1 MFEIDEHLIN
11 QILAI
16 DLIVL
21 FIVLFFGYIIT
32 AIF

>member
-1 MFEIDEHLIN
+1 MFEIDEYLIN
-11 QILAI
+11 QILSI

-32 AIF
+32 DIF

>member
-11 QILAI
+11 QIGTI
-16 DLIVL
+16 VLIVL

-32 AIF
+32 DIF